1 MHITLNSIPTIKNN
15 AVADRPHIIS
25 TVGTIQSWKGEKN
38 NPVKVTEI
46 AVIKDTYV
54 DGIEGSSFLVEMSL
68 ITIKNTAS
76 NANKE

>member
-15 AVADRPHIIS
+15 AVADRPHTIS
-25 TVGTIQSWKGEKN
+25 TVGSVQFWKSEKN

-54 DGIEGSSFLVEMSL
+54 DGIDGSSFLVEMSL

-76 NANKE
+76 KANKE